1 MGLIK
6 YNIDG
11 SIVGKEGKV
20 GVAHETHRGMHR
32 EMAPGPNLDRM
43 HKAMLSTLA
52 PFLDE
57 LAVEGGW
64 EGDLFGWIRPRF
76 TIASTEAI
84 YGEKNPI
91 KLQPEL
97 AEAFWW
103 VFSFSMLYNARK

>member
-1 MGLIK
+1 MELIK

-11 SIVGKEGKV
+11 KIVGKEGKV

-43 HKAMLSTLA
+43 NRAMLSTLA

-57 LAVEGGW
+57 WAVEGGW
-64 EGDLFGWIRPRF
+64 EGNLFEWITPRF

-84 YGEKNPI
+84 YGKENPI
-91 KLQPEL
+91 RLQPEL
-97 AEAFWW
+97 AEAFW
-103 VFSFSMLYNARK
+103 